1 MTDAMTDPSTGPAA
15 GGAGEPGRPA
25 AERPQP
31 DAEPAGPVDPA
42 DPSEPGGPDAD
53 PAHPDPADPSEPGRP
68 DADPAHPDPAAPADP
83 PEAFPPT
90 LREVMLRP
98 AWIGMLLLCLVVAG
112 VFAWLGQW
120 QLGRAIDTDPLP
132 PGVTEDVRPLSD
144 VAQPGEYLPEP
155 LVGQRVETS
164 GRLVP
169 GDFLIIQSRFNDGV
183 EGYWV
188 TGQLRLDETETE
200 AGEPTSIAVALG
212 WAASEDDALAAVER
226 LDDEASALGSVA
238 VTGRLISDEGP
249 VPPPA
254 GADPQTMTR
263 MSPAMLLGQWND
275 VDELF
280 VYRPYLTSDEPF
292 GGLEAISSP
301 APAETSSVNW
311 LNIFYAVE
319 WAVFAGFAFYL
330 WYRLAKDAWERELED
345 FEDDDEADAT
355 ATGPDGR
362 TESRG

>member
-1 MTDAMTDPSTGPAA
+1 MTETDPGSSSERNATDQPEPSSDDTSGAAQSEGVPAA
-15 GGAGEPGRPA
+15 ASV
-25 AERPQP
+25 P
-31 DAEPAGPVDPA
+31 DV
-42 DPSEPGGPDAD
+42 
-53 PAHPDPADPSEPGRP
+53 
-68 DADPAHPDPAAPADP
+68 
-83 PEAFPPT
+83 FPPT

-98 AWIGMLLLCLVVAG
+98 QWIGMLLLCLVVAG

-120 QLGRAIDTDPLP
+120 QLSRAIDTDPP
-132 PGVTEDVRPLSD
+132 PAGATEVVRPIAD
-144 VAQPGEYLPEP
+144 VAGPGEYLPEP
-155 LVGQRVETS
+155 LVGQRVS
-164 GRLVP
+164 VDGFWLP
-169 GDFLIIQSRFNDGV
+169 GNFLIVSSRFNDDV

-188 TGQLRLDETETE
+188 TGQLRLDEDQTES
-200 AGEPTSIAVALG
+200 GESTSIAVALG
-212 WAASEDDALAAVER
+212 WAATEDAARAAVER
-226 LDDEASALGSVA
+226 LEDEASAPRSVA

-263 MSPAMLLGQWND
+263 MSPAMLLGQWHD
-275 VDELF
+275 VEELF

-330 WYRLAKDAWERELED
+330 WYRLAKDAWEKELED
-345 FEDDDEADAT
+345 FEEDEEPDA
-355 ATGPDGR
+355 AAAGPDGR